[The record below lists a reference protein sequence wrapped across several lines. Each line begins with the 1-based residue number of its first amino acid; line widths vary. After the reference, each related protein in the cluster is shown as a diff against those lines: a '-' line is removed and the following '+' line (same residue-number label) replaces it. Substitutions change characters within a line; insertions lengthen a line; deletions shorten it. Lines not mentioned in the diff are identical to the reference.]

1 MFWINLLWDKIIR
14 CFFNALIEWFSNNIQ
29 MMLIPTKI
37 MISNTSKIIYN
48 KLITWKIERNYFL
61 KNDFIFLLIIL

>member
-1 MFWINLLWDKIIR
+1 
-14 CFFNALIEWFSNNIQ
+14 